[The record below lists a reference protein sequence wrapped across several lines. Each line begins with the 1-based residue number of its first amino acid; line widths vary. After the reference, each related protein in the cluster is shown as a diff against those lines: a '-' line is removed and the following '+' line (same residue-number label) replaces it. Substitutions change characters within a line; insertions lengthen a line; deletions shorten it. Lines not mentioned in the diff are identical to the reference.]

1 MFTINLVT
9 DVVEP
14 LEALVFYAQTNP
26 GDSSVVHID
35 EVYYG
40 TLNDVPVA
48 QDSSITLPE
57 DSVYTGVLVAT
68 DMDNDSLTYSISTSP
83 SNGTVSITNTS
94 SGAFTYTPT
103 ANYAGTDSFNF
114 IASDASASDT
124 ATITITVLPVND
136 APVGVD
142 LSFTTTDIVSY
153 TGALGASDVENNSI
167 TFSILGSPEIG
178 TVTLTDANTGVF
190 SYSPMINYQGND
202 DFDFT
207 ASDGSL
213 LDTATVS
220 ITVNNVNAAPV
231 ASDFTIT
238 LEENGSVSD
247 TLVAVDIDGDLLSYA
262 IANYPD
268 HGSISLNASDG
279 TFSYNPDT
287 DYDGTDEFTFRAND
301 G

>member
-1 MFTINLVT
+1 MHYTAAVLLLTLANPQGIFGQS
-9 DVVEP
+9 
-14 LEALVFYAQTNP
+14 LEMDGLYDYVSNNTGSTSGFKNILKNRNSSGNINP
-26 GDSSVVHID
+26 GDSSVNHID

-40 TLNDVPVA
+40 RLNDVPVA
-48 QDSSITLPE
+48 RDSSITLPE

-68 DMDNDSLTYSISTSP
+68 DMDNDSLTYSISTGP
-83 SNGTVSITNTS
+83 SNGMVSITNTS
-94 SGAFTYTPT
+94 SGAFTYTPS

-124 ATITITVLPVND
+124 ATISITVLPVND

-153 TGALGASDVENNSI
+153 TGALGASDVENDSI

-220 ITVNNVNAAPV
+220 ITVIFRYNN
-231 ASDFTIT
+231 
-238 LEENGSVSD
+238 G
-247 TLVAVDIDGDLLSYA
+247 
-262 IANYPD
+262 
-268 HGSISLNASDG
+268 
-279 TFSYNPDT
+279 
-287 DYDGTDEFTFRAND
+287 
-301 G
+301 